1 MMSKVRSTALIT
13 GASSGIGRDLARLFA
28 ADGCDVVLVARRAE
42 ALRAL
47 AGDLAR
53 EHGIDAATIAADLAE
68 PDAPAR
74 ILSELSRDGRSID
87 IVVNNAGFGAQG
99 TVAALPLE
107 RQLEMIQV
115 NVAALTALTRLFLPG
130 MLERNRG
137 GILNVA
143 STAAFQ
149 PGPLMAVYYATK
161 AYVESFTEA
170 LAEEVRGTGL
180 RITCLCPGPTA
191 TEFAEAA
198 AMTDSNLF
206 RGKTMTSADV
216 ARIGYDGWK
225 SGKVLLVPGLSNK
238 MGMSLVRI
246 SPRPLVRRLVK
257 RLNGRS

>member
-1 MMSKVRSTALIT
+1 MSTAPSTALIT
-13 GASSGIGRDLARLFA
+13 GASAGIGRDLARLFA
-28 ADGCDVVLVARRAE
+28 ADGHNLVLVARRAE

-47 AGDLAR
+47 ADELAR
-53 EHGIDAATIAADLAE
+53 EHRIQAATIAVDLAK

-74 ILSELSRDGRSID
+74 IQSELSRAGTSID
-87 IVVNNAGFGAQG
+87 VVVNNAGFGLQG
-99 TVAALPLE
+99 TVAELPLE
-107 RQLEMIQV
+107 RQLDMIQV
-115 NVAALTALTRLFLPG
+115 NVTALTALTRLFLPA
-130 MLERNRG
+130 MLQRNRG

-170 LAEEVRGTGL
+170 LAEEVKGTGL

-198 AMTDSNLF
+198 AIADTNLF
-206 RGKTMTSADV
+206 RGRTMTSADV

-225 SGKVLLVPGLSNK
+225 NGKVLVVSGLSNK
-238 MGMSLVRI
+238 VGMSLVRMA
-246 SPRPLVRRLVK
+246 PRSMVRRLVK
-257 RLNGRS
+257 RLNGR